1 MTYYCQDC
9 SYRGQTAGPTGD
21 CPACGSFALVRA
33 KQTED
38 EPPPSKLRLYI
49 MFALW
54 AVFLGMV
61 GWKLVQ

>member
-9 SYRGQTAGPTGD
+9 TYRGLTAGPSGD

-33 KQTED
+33 KHTED

-54 AVFLGMV
+54 AVFLVMV
-61 GWKLVQ
+61 IWKLVQ

>member
-9 SYRGQTAGPTGD
+9 TYRGLTAGSSGD

-33 KQTED
+33 KKTED

-54 AVFLGMV
+54 AVFLVMV
-61 GWKLVQ
+61 IWKLVQ

>member
-9 SYRGQTAGPTGD
+9 TYRGQTAGPTGD

-33 KQTED
+33 KKTDE
-38 EPPPSKLRLYI
+38 EPPRGNLSLYI

-54 AVFLGMV
+54 TVLLLMIA
-61 GWKLVQ
+61 WKLVQ

>member
-1 MTYYCQDC
+1 MAYYCQDC

-33 KQTED
+33 GQNEETL
-38 EPPPSKLRLYI
+38 PPSKLRLYI

-54 AVFLGMV
+54 GVFGVMV
-61 GWKLVQ
+61 AWKLLQ